1 MQIRT
6 PNINE
11 IENICD
17 LLCQLGYKQSLESF
31 KDTLNLYLQSP
42 SYGILIA
49 VENEIIKGL
58 IAYSSSIM
66 FVRGKTRFWIEAL
79 VVDSAYRKQGIGKT
93 LLKQMENI
101 ASGAAPSIIDLVSGI
116 SRADT
121 GTYDFYRKMG
131 YELSGNSRKTY
142 FRKEII

>member
-6 PNINE
+6 PNTNE

-17 LLCQLGYKQSLESF
+17 LLAQLGYKQSLESF

-42 SYGILIA
+42 NYGILIA
-49 VENEIIKGL
+49 VGNEIIKGL
-58 IAYSSSIM
+58 IAYSSSTM

-79 VVDSAYRKQGIGKT
+79 VVDSAYRKQGIGKA